1 MSKQLINKNGDLLFP
16 ITKAIYVSTSDD
28 DNVQNKLDN
37 LSLLIA
43 TANQAI
49 ATINQ
54 AINDINT
61 EISEINGLPDVTA
74 ADNGKGLIVSGGE
87 WGVAKVS
94 QGADWN
100 ASVGEDGYI
109 ANKPVADAALST
121 AGAFAD
127 AKAAGDAI
135 ALKQDELTFDQTPT
149 ANSTN
154 PVTSGGVHAAI
165 QTDTTLTVSGKAAD
179 AKKTGDEIEALK
191 ALFVVPDDDGVYSLM
206 CDVDDGV
213 KQFYW
218 YKEPATVGRS
228 RVGKAYVG

>member
-1 MSKQLINKNGDLLFP
+1 MSRRLINKDGDLLFP
-16 ITKAIYVSTSDD
+16 ITKAIYVNTSDD

-37 LSLLIA
+37 LNTLL
-43 TANQAI
+43 TTVNRAI

-54 AINDINT
+54 AINDINN
-61 EISEINGLPDVTA
+61 EIGEINGLPDVTA
-74 ADNGKGLIVSGGE
+74 ADNGKGLIVSNGE
-87 WGVAKVS
+87 WSVDKVS
-94 QGADWN
+94 QGTDWN
-100 ASVGEDGYI
+100 AAVGEDGYI
-109 ANKPVADAALST
+109 ANKPVADATLST

-127 AKAAGDAI
+127 AKATGDAI

-149 ANSTN
+149 ANSAN

-165 QTDTTLTVSGKAAD
+165 QTDTTLTVSGQAAD

-206 CDVDDGV
+206 CDVNDGV

-228 RVGKAYVG
+228 KVGKAYIG

>member
-16 ITKAIYVSTSDD
+16 ITKAIYVNTSDD

-37 LSLLIA
+37 LNTLLA
-43 TANQAI
+43 TVNKAI
-49 ATINQ
+49 A
-54 AINDINT
+54 AINKA
-61 EISEINGLPDVTA
+61 ISDINGLPDVTA
-74 ADNGKGLIVSGGE
+74 ADNGKGLIVSNGE
-87 WGVAKVS
+87 WSVDKVS

-100 ASVGEDGYI
+100 ATVGEDGYI
-109 ANKPVADAALST
+109 SNKPVADATLST

-127 AKAAGDAI
+127 AKATGDAI

-206 CDVDDGV
+206 CDVNDGV

-228 RVGKAYVG
+228 KVGRAYIG

>member
-16 ITKAIYVSTSDD
+16 ITKAIYVNTSDD

-37 LSLLIA
+37 LNTLLD
-43 TANQAI
+43 TVNKAI
-49 ATINQ
+49 A
-54 AINDINT
+54 AINKA
-61 EISEINGLPDVTA
+61 ISDINGLPDVTA
-74 ADNGKGLIVSGGE
+74 ADNGKGLIVSNGE
-87 WGVAKVS
+87 WSVDKVS

-100 ASVGEDGYI
+100 ATVGEDGYI
-109 ANKPVADAALST
+109 ANKPVADATLSIS
-121 AGAFAD
+121 GAFAD

-165 QTDTTLTVSGKAAD
+165 QTDVTLTISGKAAD

-206 CDVDDGV
+206 CDVNDGV

-228 RVGKAYVG
+228 KVGRAYIG

>member
-16 ITKAIYVSTSDD
+16 ITKAIYVNTSDD

-37 LSLLIA
+37 LNTLLA
-43 TANQAI
+43 TVNKAI

-54 AINDINT
+54 AIND
-61 EISEINGLPDVTA
+61 INGLPDVTA
-74 ADNGKGLIVSGGE
+74 ADNGKGLIVSNGE
-87 WGVAKVS
+87 WSVDKVS

-100 ASVGEDGYI
+100 AAAGEDGYI
-109 ANKPVADAALST
+109 ANKPVADATLST
-121 AGAFAD
+121 SGAFAD
-127 AKAAGDAI
+127 AKATGDAI

-165 QTDTTLTVSGKAAD
+165 QTDTTLAVSGKAAD

-206 CDVDDGV
+206 CDVNDGV

-228 RVGKAYVG
+228 KVGRAYIG